1 MLSDIRAIYHQTLKK
16 REHPWIVYLTRP
28 FAAVVV
34 YALRNTRVTPNQVTL
49 SAFLTSLVGAGVML
63 GWTTWPG
70 LVVAVLIYQ
79 LAYVLDCADGQ
90 LARYRGISSKAGH
103 LLDFMMDELKAKILY
118 GAVAVRL
125 YRIHDDPLYLLIG
138 VGGVALISMAL
149 SLTTFTR
156 RPEVVEATTQP
167 SPPEAPDGD
176 TTEAPTTPSVSPLKR
191 LVRAVEWVAQQ
202 MMNYPTYI
210 VILAV
215 LNAVEVYFWMY
226 LAVYFVYTA
235 RMFLVITL
243 KLGRFA
249 PRSGSPGA

>member
-1 MLSDIRAIYHQTLKK
+1 MLSDIRAIYRQTLKK

-34 YALRNTRVTPNQVTL
+34 YALSGTRVTPNQVTL

-70 LVVAVLIYQ
+70 LIAAVLIYQ

-90 LARYRGISSKAGH
+90 LARHRGVSSKAGH

-118 GAVAVRL
+118 GAVAIRL
-125 YRIHDDPLYLLIG
+125 YRVHDDPLYLIVG

-156 RPEVVEATTQP
+156 RPEYLEATAPPSREAGADAPAAAPPARP
-167 SPPEAPDGD
+167 SP
-176 TTEAPTTPSVSPLKR
+176 LR
-191 LVRAVEWVAQQ
+191 RAVGLVEWVAQQ

-210 VILAV
+210 VILAF

-226 LAVYFVYTA
+226 LGVYFVYTA

-243 KLGRFA
+243 KLGRPA
-249 PRSGSPGA
+249 PRAEP

>member
-1 MLSDIRAIYHQTLKK
+1 MLSDIRAIYRQTLKK
-16 REHPWIVYLTRP
+16 REHPWIVYGTRP

-49 SAFLTSLVGAGVML
+49 AAFLTSLVGAAVML

-70 LVVAVLIYQ
+70 LLVSVLIYQ
-79 LAYVLDCADGQ
+79 GAYVLDCADGQ
-90 LARYRGISSKAGH
+90 LARYQGVSSKAGH

-125 YRIHDDPLYLLIG
+125 YRMEDDPLYLLVG

-156 RPEVVEATTQP
+156 RPEVVETTAAAP
-167 SPPEAPDGD
+167 STAHADEAASSEASPPP
-176 TTEAPTTPSVSPLKR
+176 PSVLKR
-191 LVRAVEWVAQQ
+191 LVRMVEWVAQQ

-210 VILAV
+210 VLLA
-215 LNAVEVYFWMY
+215 LFNAIEIYFWLY
-226 LAVYFVYTA
+226 LAVYAVYTA
-235 RMFLVITL
+235 RTFMVIVL

-249 PRSGSPGA
+249 PPRANP